1 MLHLKGV
8 NEPAQILLCCAMVQV
23 VSHWPLMPEV
33 QVQFRTSLCV
43 IWGEQS
49 DTATGFSPSTLVS
62 PCQYQSIG
70 IISATHSI
78 IK

>member
-1 MLHLKGV
+1 MKGV
-8 NEPAQILLCCAMVQV
+8 NEPAKTLLGYAMVQV

-33 QVQFRTSLCV
+33 QVQSHTSLCV

-49 DTATGFSPSTLVS
+49 DTGTGFSPSTLVS

-70 IISATHSI
+70 IISAIHHI